1 MTRADRARSSS
12 ARAWNSEH
20 RPRTM
25 KSSLEDKMS
34 ILRSIVLLSAAVA
47 VQVCSGPLLAADAVN
62 GSGVIRL
69 FNGRNLEG
77 FDTFLKTKGLNNDPD
92 KVFQAQDG

>member
-1 MTRADRARSSS
+1 
-12 ARAWNSEH
+12 
-20 RPRTM
+20 
-25 KSSLEDKMS
+25 MS

-92 KVFQAQDG
+92 KVFQVQDACSTSPAPNTAM